1 MNNKMT
7 WKEYIV
13 LIVLFIIGHAH
24 WGIWAVKFEIQGDDT
39 CYEMAISTY
48 IWFVMNI
55 CFMLYWSSQQVL
67 TITTEYSEV
76 EGKNKI
82 KAKAD

>member
-1 MNNKMT
+1 MSLMPLAAMNNKMT
-7 WKEYIV
+7 WKQYIV

-24 WGIWAVKFEIQGDDT
+24 WGIWAVKFEMQGEDT

-55 CFMLYWSSQQVL
+55 CFMF
-67 TITTEYSEV
+67 T
-76 EGKNKI
+76 
-82 KAKAD
+82 